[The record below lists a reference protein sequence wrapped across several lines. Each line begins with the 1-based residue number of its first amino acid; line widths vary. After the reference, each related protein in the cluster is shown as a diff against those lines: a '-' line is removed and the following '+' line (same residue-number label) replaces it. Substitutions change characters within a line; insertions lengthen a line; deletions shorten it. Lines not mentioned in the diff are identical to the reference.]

1 MLELNPGLIVW
12 TIVVFLALLIILKKF
27 AWKPIIDS
35 LTNREKGIQDAIENA
50 ARERREAEQL
60 LVNYREQLAK
70 ANEETYKI
78 LNSARSDA
86 EKLKSEITL
95 QAQENS
101 KQMIEKAKL
110 EIERNKDEAIQSL
123 KKEVVHLAIS
133 AASKILDETLDE
145 EKHKKIVDNHI
156 SNVSKN

>member
-1 MLELNPGLIVW
+1 MLKLNPGLIVW